1 MSGGMD
7 RLPGHA
13 YAPGFE
19 PGWFDVVVSWDR
31 GAGFGGVMPA
41 VLLSTLILLLLVRL
55 IASSPRL
62 RNRGVRGRRHA
73 VPASPAPGA
82 VDFGRIVARTLTDPN
97 FATEPRLSRRG
108 NLRDETDR

>member
-1 MSGGMD
+1 MSGGLD

-31 GAGFGGVMPA
+31 GAGLGGVMPA

-55 IASSPRL
+55 IVSSPRL

-82 VDFGRIVARTLTDPN
+82 ADFGRIVARTLTDPN
-97 FATEPRLSRRG
+97 FATEPQLLRSG
-108 NLRDETDR
+108 NLREEMDR